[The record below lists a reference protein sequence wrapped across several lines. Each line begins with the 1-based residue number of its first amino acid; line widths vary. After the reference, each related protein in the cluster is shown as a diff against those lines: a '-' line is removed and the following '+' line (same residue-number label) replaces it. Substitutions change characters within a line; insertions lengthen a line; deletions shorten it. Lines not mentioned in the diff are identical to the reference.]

1 MRHEKRS
8 KKLSR
13 QRSHLKATL
22 KSLAR
27 AVFFKESIRTTHTKA
42 KVAKSYVDKLIT
54 IAKCDTPV
62 SKRHVFS
69 LLRDKKIINILFN
82 DIAPRFKSRN
92 GGYTRVIPLY
102 PRRGDGSPMA
112 ILELVEK
119 KPKVETGPKKGKK
132 ATKEAA
138 KEPIKLKKIDL
149 KKKAEKDEKPE
160 SKEKTLQP
168 DKEIKKEEHKAAP
181 EPKASVRK
189 EIEKERAKDEDKKA
203 KKGNIF
209 KNIRTMFRHKKP

>member
-54 IAKCDTPV
+54 IAKYDTPA

-69 LLRDKKIINILFN
+69 LLRDKKIIDILFK

-119 KPKVETGPKKGKK
+119 KPKVADKPKKGKK
-132 ATKEAA
+132 AIKETAE
-138 KEPIKLKKIDL
+138 EPIKLKKDEP
-149 KKKAEKDEKPE
+149 KKKPE
-160 SKEKTLQP
+160 SKKKGPQP
-168 DKEIKKEEHKAAP
+168 DKEEKKEEHKVAP
-181 EPKASVRK
+181 EPKTDVRQEIRK
-189 EIEKERAKDEDKKA
+189 EKAKDEDKKA

-209 KNIRTMFRHKKP
+209 KNLRKYFRHKTP